1 MKSDESKLLF
11 LTFSPLWHCFFEFL
25 LFILSNSINIQ
36 TPLQGTSIVDHLL
49 SFSLDKSSI
58 STLFSIQLL
67 FDLLSNV

>member
-11 LTFSPLWHCFFEFL
+11 LTFSPLWHWFFEFL

-49 SFSLDKSSI
+49 SFSLDKPSI

>member
-11 LTFSPLWHCFFEFL
+11 LTFSTLWHWFFEFL

-49 SFSLDKSSI
+49 SFSLDKPSI